1 MSVIHESNFEQLGA
15 SLRMSIPAGGRKK
28 KTKKTNKKNNLFI
41 DQMLHV
47 LDTTRGYKGSAL
59 CVHGI
64 ER

>member
-28 KTKKTNKKNNLFI
+28 KNKTKQNNLFI